1 MSLVFIRR
9 FLLKLAFYLE
19 KQILFMQTNKK
30 WHLYEFE
37 AKTQTCSYCYSNRN
51 YLIWHHWENI
61 QNKHAICVLILKM
74 LSWWRQLVK
83 ISLLS
88 QHFQFDINFF
98 YTSIL
103 KTLIWILSTIFAK
116 TFGRNVLDRYDMRL
130 NNNFV
135 HFKCSTVPAASKY
148 LLHSWPART
157 EYGFETPMINGIEY
171 QKLNHKI

>member
-1 MSLVFIRR
+1 
-9 FLLKLAFYLE
+9 
-19 KQILFMQTNKK
+19 MQTNKK